1 MRAVLGRMR
10 MSLADFE
17 SLTVPELIM
26 LYRSWGDEVA
36 GEMRQRWEVM
46 RLQVCALLQPWVNKK
61 LDPLSFIPFPR
72 DGTGTSGSHRSSAL
86 SSAGQ
91 KARFDFYREHGV
103 WPETSVETSV
113 HL

>member
-1 MRAVLGRMR
+1 MCAVLGRMR

-61 LDPLSFIPFPR
+61 LDPLRFIPFPW
-72 DGTGTSGSHRSSAL
+72 DNKANAGTCHTSRHSAEI
-86 SSAGQ
+86 Q
-91 KARFDFYREHGV
+91 KQRYDFYRKNGY
-103 WPETSVETSV
+103 WP
-113 HL
+113 